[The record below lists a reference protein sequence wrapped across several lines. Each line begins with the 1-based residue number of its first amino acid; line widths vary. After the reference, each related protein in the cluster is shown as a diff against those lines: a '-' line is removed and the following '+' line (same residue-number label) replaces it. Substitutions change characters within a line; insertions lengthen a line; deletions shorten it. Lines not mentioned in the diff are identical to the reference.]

1 LLLQEDTVYRKSRN
15 KLAAAALSAVVVGSV
30 GAVAVSSAGAA
41 SPVSFTYWTSGWG
54 TSEIAAIDK
63 AFDAAN
69 PGYVANG
76 QFIAKSDEF
85 LPKVTAALK
94 TNTQPTVVID
104 QQPYDLPFYQESGK
118 LVPLTGQVPATN
130 SLYPLIKKSL
140 FYKGQQLGEA
150 LSGFGDIALYYN
162 KADFAAAGI
171 KTPPA
176 TWAQL
181 AVDAAKLTDPS
192 AKRWGF
198 YVPMGDAEWIS
209 YDWEPVLW
217 GDGGTLL
224 NAAGTKAT
232 FNSPAGVK
240 ALTTWVNLI
249 KDKVAPSESFASN
262 GSYDGGNAFESNAV
276 AMVTDGIWVDF
287 ATVPKGFSYGV
298 APFPAGSAGYSTNI
312 GLAVAALFKTTTT
325 EDAAGLAFIKFLST
339 PGEGAYIAS
348 QDFGEPD
355 SPTQVN
361 EPAVKAL
368 AAKAPGYNVFT
379 SIIKYGNVRPI
390 TPEWGAISADLYTEI
405 SDALAGSVTPAQA
418 LNTAAQE
425 ADVLL
430 AKNS

>member
-1 LLLQEDTVYRKSRN
+1 MYRRSRN
-15 KLAAAALSAVVVGSV
+15 TLAAVMASVLAAGSV
-30 GAVAVSSAGAA
+30 AATQAPASAS
-41 SPVSFTYWTSGWG
+41 SPVKFTYWTSAWG
-54 TSEIAAIDK
+54 PSEIAVIDK

-69 PGYVANG
+69 PGYQAVGSN
-76 QFIAKSDEF
+76 IAKSDDF

-118 LVPLTGQVPATN
+118 LIPLTGKVPATN

-140 FYKGQQLGEA
+140 FYHGQQLGMA

-171 KTPPA
+171 KAPPA

-181 AVDAAKLTDPS
+181 QADAVKLTDPK

-198 YVPMGDAEWIS
+198 YVPMGDAEWIA

-232 FNSPAGVK
+232 FDSPAGVK

-249 KDKVAPSESFASN
+249 KEKVAPSASFASN

-287 ATVPKGFSYGV
+287 AVPKGFSYGV
-298 APFPAGSAGYSTNI
+298 APFPAGPAGKSTNI
-312 GLAVAALFKTTTT
+312 GLAVSALFKTTTT
-325 EDAAGLAFIKFLST
+325 ADAGGLAFIKFIST

-348 QDFGEPD
+348 QDYGEPD
-355 SPTQVN
+355 SPNQVS
-361 EPAVKAL
+361 EAAIKAL
-368 AAKAPGYNVFT
+368 PAKAPGYNVFT
-379 SIIKYGNVRPI
+379 QIVKYGNVRPI

-405 SDALAGSVTPAQA
+405 SDALSGSVTPSAA
-418 LNTAAQE
+418 LTKAAQE
-425 ADVLL
+425 ADTLL

>member
-1 LLLQEDTVYRKSRN
+1 L
-15 KLAAAALSAVVVGSV
+15 
-30 GAVAVSSAGAA
+30 A
-41 SPVSFTYWTSGWG
+41 SPASASSTVSFTYWTSGWG
-54 TSEIAAIDK
+54 TTEITAIDN
-63 AFDAAN
+63 AFNAAN
-69 PGYVANG
+69 PGYKVTG
-76 QFIAKSDEF
+76 TFIAKSDEF

-118 LVPLTGQVPATN
+118 LIPLTGQVPATN

-140 FYKGQQLGEA
+140 FYHGQQLGMA

-171 KTPPA
+171 TSPPKTW
-176 TWAQL
+176 TQL
-181 AVDAAKLTDPS
+181 TADAIKLTDPS

-217 GDGGTLL
+217 GDGGSLL
-224 NAAGTKAT
+224 NTAGTKAT
-232 FNSPAGVK
+232 FDSPAGVE
-240 ALTTWVNLI
+240 ALTTWVDLI
-249 KDKVAPSESFASN
+249 KDKAAPAASFAAN

-298 APFPAGSAGYSTNI
+298 APFPSGSAGPSTNI
-312 GLAVAALFKTTTT
+312 GLAVSALFKTTSA
-325 EDAAGLAFIKFLST
+325 EDQGGLAFIKFLST
-339 PGEGAYIAS
+339 PKEGAYIAS
-348 QDFGEPD
+348 QDYGEPD
-355 SPTQVN
+355 SPDQVSQ
-361 EPAVKAL
+361 PVLKPI

-379 SIIKYGNVRPI
+379 NIVNSGGLRPI
-390 TPEWGAISADLYTEI
+390 VPEWGAISADLYTEI

-418 LNTAAQE
+418 LTTAAQE

>member
-1 LLLQEDTVYRKSRN
+1 MHRRSRN
-15 KLAAAALSAVVVGSV
+15 KLAATLVSALAVGSL
-30 GAVAVSSAGAA
+30 GAVAAPAGAS
-41 SPVSFTYWTSGWG
+41 SPVTFTYWTSGWG

-69 PGYVANG
+69 PGYKAEG
-76 QFIAKSDEF
+76 SFIAKSDEF

-104 QQPYDLPFYQESGK
+104 QQPYDLPFYQQSGK
-118 LVPLTGQVPATN
+118 LIPLTGKVPATN
-130 SLYPLIKKSL
+130 RLYPKIKSAL
-140 FYKGQQLGEA
+140 FYHGQQLGMA

-181 AVDAAKLTDPS
+181 KVDALKLTDPS

-198 YVPMGDAEWIS
+198 YVPLGDSEWIS

-217 GDGGTLL
+217 GDGGNLL
-224 NAAGTKAT
+224 NSAGTKAT
-232 FNSPAGVK
+232 FDSMAGVQ

-249 KDKVAPSESFASN
+249 KDKAAPASSFASN

-298 APFPAGSAGYSTNI
+298 APFPAGTAGKSTNI
-312 GLAVAALFKTTTT
+312 GLAVSALFKTTSA
-325 EDAAGLAFIKFLST
+325 EDQGGLAFIKFLST
-339 PGEGAYIAS
+339 PQEGAYIAS
-348 QDFGEPD
+348 QDYGEPD
-355 SPTQVN
+355 SPDQVN
-361 EPAVKAL
+361 EPAIKAL
-368 AAKAPGYNVFT
+368 PAKAPGYNTFT
-379 SIIKYGNVRPI
+379 DIVKYGGVRPL
-390 TPEWGAISADLYTEI
+390 TPEWGAISADLYTAI
-405 SDALAGSVTPAQA
+405 NKALSGSVSPAEA
-418 LNTAAQE
+418 LHTAAQQ
-425 ADVLL
+425 ADALL

>member
-1 LLLQEDTVYRKSRN
+1 M
-15 KLAAAALSAVVVGSV
+15 KLAAAVLS
-30 GAVAVSSAGAA
+30 AVAVSSTGAVVASPAGA
-41 SPVSFTYWTSGWG
+41 STTQSFTYWTSGWG

-69 PGYVANG
+69 PGYTATG
-76 QFIAKSDEF
+76 TYIAKSDEF

-94 TNTQPTVVID
+94 TNTQPTVVLD
-104 QQPYDLPFYQESGK
+104 QQPYDLPFYNQSGK
-118 LVPLTGQVPATN
+118 LIPLTGQVPATN

-140 FYKGQQLGEA
+140 FYHGQQLGMA

-171 KTPPA
+171 TAPPK

-181 AVDAAKLTDPS
+181 TADAIKLTDPA

-198 YVPMGDAEWIS
+198 YVPLGDAEWIS

-217 GDGGTLL
+217 GDGGSLL
-224 NAAGTKAT
+224 NTAGTKAT
-232 FNSPAGVK
+232 FDSPAGVK
-240 ALTTWVNLI
+240 ALNTWITIL
-249 KDKVAPSESFASN
+249 KDKAAPAASFAAN

-298 APFPAGSAGYSTNI
+298 APFPAGSAGPSTNI
-312 GLAVAALFKTTTT
+312 GLAVAALFKTTPA
-325 EDAAGLAFIKFLST
+325 EDKAGLAFIKFLST

-348 QDFGEPD
+348 QDYGEPD
-355 SPTQVN
+355 SPNQVGQ
-361 EPAVKAL
+361 PVLKPI

-379 SIIKYGNVRPI
+379 NIVKYGGLRPI
-390 TPEWGAISADLYTEI
+390 VPQWDAISADLYTEI
-405 SDALAGSVTPAQA
+405 NDALAGKVTPTQA
-418 LNTAAQE
+418 LTTAAQE

>member
-1 LLLQEDTVYRKSRN
+1 MGRKARN
-15 KLAAAALSAVVVGSV
+15 KLGATALSALAAGSLVGV
-30 GAVAVSSAGAA
+30 GVSSTA
-41 SPVSFTYWTSGWG
+41 SASSTVSFTYWTSGWG
-54 TSEIAAIDK
+54 TSEITAIDN

-69 PGYVANG
+69 PGYKAVG
-76 QFIAKSDEF
+76 SFIAKSDEF

-118 LVPLTGQVPATN
+118 LIPLTGQVPATN

-140 FYKGQQLGEA
+140 FYNGQQLGMA

-171 KTPPA
+171 TAPPT

-181 AVDAAKLTDPS
+181 AVDAAKLTDPA

-224 NAAGTKAT
+224 NSTETKAT
-232 FNSPAGVK
+232 FDSPAGVK
-240 ALTTWVNLI
+240 ALSTWVNLI
-249 KDKVAPSESFASN
+249 KDKVAPAASFASN

-298 APFPAGSAGYSTNI
+298 APFPAGSAGPSTNI
-312 GLAVAALFKTTTT
+312 GLAVAALFKTTST
-325 EDAAGLAFIKFLST
+325 EDNAGLAFIKFLST

-348 QDFGEPD
+348 QDYGEPD
-355 SPTQVN
+355 SPNQVDQ
-361 EPAVKAL
+361 PALKAI
-368 AAKAPGYNVFT
+368 AAKAPGYDVFT
-379 SIIKYGNVRPI
+379 NIIKYGGVRPLS
-390 TPEWGAISADLYTEI
+390 PEWGAISADLYTEI
-405 SDALAGSVTPAQA
+405 SDALSGSVTPSQA
-418 LNTAAQE
+418 LSTAAQE
-425 ADVLL
+425 ADALL

>member
-1 LLLQEDTVYRKSRN
+1 MGRKARN
-15 KLAAAALSAVVVGSV
+15 KLGTTALSAVVAGSL
-30 GAVAVSSAGAA
+30 VAVGVSGTASAA

-54 TSEIAAIDK
+54 TSEITAIDN

-69 PGYVANG
+69 PGYKASG
-76 QFIAKSDEF
+76 TFIAKSDEF

-118 LVPLTGQVPATN
+118 LIPLTGQVPATN
-130 SLYPLIKKSL
+130 SLYSVIKKSL
-140 FYKGQQLGEA
+140 FYKGQQLGMA

-171 KTPPA
+171 TAPPT

-181 AVDAAKLTDPS
+181 AVDAAKLTVPS

-224 NAAGTKAT
+224 NPAGTKAT
-232 FNSPAGVK
+232 FDSPAGVK
-240 ALTTWVNLI
+240 ALSTWVNLI
-249 KDKVAPSESFASN
+249 KDKVAPAASFAAN

-298 APFPAGSAGYSTNI
+298 APFPAGSAGPSTNI

-348 QDFGEPD
+348 QDYGEPD
-355 SPTQVN
+355 SPAQVSQ
-361 EPAVKAL
+361 PALKAI

-379 SIIKYGNVRPI
+379 NIVHSGGIRPI
-390 TPEWGAISADLYTEI
+390 SPEWGAISADLYTEI
-405 SDALAGSVTPAQA
+405 SDALSGSVTPSQA
-418 LNTAAQE
+418 LATAAQE
-425 ADVLL
+425 ADALL
-430 AKNS
+430 AKSS

>member
-1 LLLQEDTVYRKSRN
+1 MHRMSRN
-15 KLAAAALSAVVVGSV
+15 KVTATVVSALVAGSL
-30 GAVAVSSAGAA
+30 GAVAAPAGA
-41 SPVSFTYWTSGWG
+41 SSVVTFTYWTSGWG

-69 PGYVANG
+69 PGYKAVG
-76 QFIAKSDEF
+76 SFIAKSDEF

-118 LVPLTGQVPATN
+118 LIPLTGKVPATN
-130 SLYPLIKKSL
+130 SLYPEIKKSL
-140 FYKGQQLGEA
+140 FYHGQQLGMA

-162 KADFAAAGI
+162 KADFKAAGI
-171 KTPPA
+171 KSPPA

-181 AVDAAKLTDPS
+181 QADALKLTDPS

-198 YVPMGDAEWIS
+198 YVPLGDAEWIS

-232 FNSPAGVK
+232 FDSSAGVK

-249 KDKVAPSESFASN
+249 KDKAAPSESFASN

-298 APFPAGSAGYSTNI
+298 APFPAGSVGPSTNI
-312 GLAVAALFKTTTT
+312 GLAVSALFKTTTA
-325 EDAAGLAFIKFLST
+325 EDAGGLAFIKFLST
-339 PGEGAYIAS
+339 PEEGAYIAS
-348 QDFGEPD
+348 QDYGEPD
-355 SPTQVN
+355 SPDQVSQ
-361 EPAVKAL
+361 PAIKAL
-368 AAKAPGYNVFT
+368 PAKAPGYNVFT
-379 SIIKYGNVRPI
+379 NIVKYGNVRPL
-390 TPEWGAISADLYTEI
+390 TPEWGAISADLYTAI
-405 SDALAGSVTPAQA
+405 NKALTGNVTPAQA
-418 LNTAAQE
+418 LSTAAQQ
-425 ADVLL
+425 ADALL